1 MVCAATGYLSMH
13 NLFNF
18 IFKITGFPARVL
30 RQVNIRLL
38 QMRFAAYGERFVFD
52 PYGLYTFDTIHVG
65 HDVNLGY
72 RPILLASRS
81 KIVIGNHV
89 IFGPE
94 VTIRGGNHR
103 IDVLG
108 KFMSE
113 VTDNEK
119 LPENDLGVVIE
130 DDVWIG
136 TRVIVLGGV
145 KIGRGAVV
153 GAGAVVTKSIPPYA
167 VAVGIPARVI
177 RYRFS
182 KENIIVHEKILYP
195 EGARLQWD

>member
-1 MVCAATGYLSMH
+1 MKS
-13 NLFNF
+13 LFRIF
-18 IFKITGFPARVL
+18 IQFVIFPL
-30 RQVNIRLL
+30 RLL
-38 QMRFAAYGERFVFD
+38 RLIHLAILRMRFASYGHGFVFD
-52 PYGLYTFDTIHVG
+52 PHGVYTFETIHIG

-72 RPILLASRS
+72 RPILMASRS
-81 KIVIGNHV
+81 KIVIGSHV
-89 IFGPE
+89 MFGPE

-103 IDVLG
+103 IDVMG
-108 KFMSE
+108 KFMSQ

-136 TRVIVLGGV
+136 TRAIVLGGV
-145 KIGRGAVV
+145 TIGRGAVI

-167 VAVGIPARVI
+167 IAAGSPARVL

-182 KENIIVHEKILYP
+182 KENIIEHEKMLYP
-195 EGARLQWD
+195 EETRLQ